1 MGIILVPRH
10 ANRMPPDDFPQ
21 LSPAELQRYHRHL
34 ILPGVGEAGQQRL
47 KAARVLIVGAGGL
60 GSPAALYLA
69 AAGVGT
75 LGIIDEDVVELSNL
89 QRQLLHGTRD
99 VGRAKV
105 ASAEARLRDLNPHID
120 VATLYG
126 RLSSV
131 NALDILRD
139 YDIVIDGSD
148 NFQTRYLINDAC
160 ALLGKTNVYG
170 SVIRFDGQVSV
181 FCTDDGPCYRCLFP
195 EPPAPGVI
203 PNCAEGGVFGVLPG
217 MVGVIQAT
225 EAIKRITGI
234 GESLVGRLLLVDA
247 LRMRF
252 RSIEIARDP
261 MCPACGTREIT
272 QLLDYD
278 VFCGV
283 NSARNVDLASAKR
296 TDGDEPALSVDE
308 ITPRG
313 LDARLRG
320 GAVITVLDVRE
331 PHEWS
336 IARLPDARL
345 IPLSSLPQAVHSLDR
360 AAEIV
365 VYCHHGARSAA
376 AVEWLQDQG
385 FRDVRNLVGG
395 IDRWSLE
402 VDSSVRRY

>member
-1 MGIILVPRH
+1 
-10 ANRMPPDDFPQ
+10 MPPDATSQ
-21 LSPAELQRYHRHL
+21 LSPDELQRYHRHL
-34 ILPGVGEAGQQRL
+34 ILPGVGEEGQQRL

-60 GSPAALYLA
+60 GSPSALYLA

-89 QRQLLHGTRD
+89 QRQVLHGTRD

-120 VATLYG
+120 IATLHT
-126 RLSSV
+126 RLSST

-139 YDIVIDGSD
+139 YDIVVDGSD

-160 ALLGKTNVYG
+160 VISGKTNIYG
-170 SVIRFDGQVSV
+170 SVIRFDGQASV
-181 FCTDDGPCYRCLFP
+181 FCTDQGPCYRCLFP

-225 EAIKRITGI
+225 ETIKCITGT
-234 GESLVGRLLLVDA
+234 GESLVGRLLLIDA

-252 RSIEIARDP
+252 RTIEIARNP
-261 MCPACGTREIT
+261 NCPACGTREIT

-278 VFCGV
+278 VLCGV
-283 NSARNVDLASAKR
+283 HSGRSREAASA
-296 TDGDEPALSVDE
+296 TGADEDEPGLSDDE
-308 ITPRG
+308 ITPRR
-313 LDARLRG
+313 LAARLRSG
-320 GAVITVLDVRE
+320 DVITVLDVRE

-360 AAEIV
+360 TAEIV
-365 VYCHHGARSAA
+365 AYCHHGMRSAA
-376 AVEWLQDQG
+376 AVEWLQAQG
-385 FRDVRNLVGG
+385 FRVVRNLVGG
-395 IDRWSLE
+395 IDRWSLD
-402 VDSSVRRY
+402 VDASVRRY